1 MTEQHDWQT
10 VRDALT
16 PELRRQALMDCAGR
30 CVICGTRLKPH
41 IDHIVPVSLGGQ
53 SILENLWVLCA
64 RHNTEKGAQWP
75 TYWLVEMLEERDDIR
90 QFNLNKQSG
99 YLPKAEYK
107 SPIMCQNAWKHD
119 NDRPLLLRWID
130 TAIAATI
137 KNMNELPDEAQTTAW
152 LDEHFDGYQTNDND
166 DDCSP

>member
-1 MTEQHDWQT
+1 
-10 VRDALT
+10 
-16 PELRRQALMDCAGR
+16 
-30 CVICGTRLKPH
+30 VICGTRLKPH

-53 SILENLWVLCA
+53 SILKNLWVLCA

-75 TYWLVEMLEERDDIR
+75 TYWLVDMLEERDDIR

-107 SPIMCQNAWKHD
+107 SPIMWQNHWKHD
-119 NDRPLLLRWID
+119 DQRPLALRRID
-130 TAIAATI
+130 DAIAATI
-137 KNMNELPDEAQTTAW
+137 GNMDELLPTEKTTAW

-166 DDCSP
+166 NDCSP